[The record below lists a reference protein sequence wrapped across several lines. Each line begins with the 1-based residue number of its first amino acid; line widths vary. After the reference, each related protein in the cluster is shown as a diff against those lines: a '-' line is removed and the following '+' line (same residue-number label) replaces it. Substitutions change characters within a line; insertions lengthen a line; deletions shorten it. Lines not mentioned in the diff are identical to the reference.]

1 MHRHNAYI
9 FADGK
14 DMQFWGG
21 AAMQRDAEAPV
32 QNLLYLYIFAVE
44 ETLCKISTERAFCK
58 LKCTPYH
65 QGPCGGTHALM
76 SSSFMKA
83 RSAAGDLHREVHHA
97 QLVAGP
103 LIRIY

>member
-1 MHRHNAYI
+1 MHRYNAYTYI
-9 FADGK
+9 FADCR

-21 AAMQRDAEAPV
+21 AAMQRH
-32 QNLLYLYIFAVE
+32 LCITCYLYIFAVE

-65 QGPCGGTHALM
+65 QGPCGGRHALM

-83 RSAAGDLHREVHHA
+83 RSAAGDLHREVHPA